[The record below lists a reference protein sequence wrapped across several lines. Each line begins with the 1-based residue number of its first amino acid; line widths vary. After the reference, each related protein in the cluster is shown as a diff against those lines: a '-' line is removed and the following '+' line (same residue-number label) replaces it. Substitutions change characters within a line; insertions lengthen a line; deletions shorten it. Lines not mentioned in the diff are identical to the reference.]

1 MLDQPSGTDMAKAQP
16 FPRTIVQAAVAG
28 AVKEQQATAAAIAEM
43 VCLPMR
49 APRFGIATPNVRAKR
64 ATTVARQARAVEN
77 APAPLTGPGGLPLA
91 LRLSEGLGLAP
102 CELEMPLLA
111 PS

>member
-1 MLDQPSGTDMAKAQP
+1 MDLARDLVLV
-16 FPRTIVQAAVAG
+16 R
-28 AVKEQQATAAAIAEM
+28 
-43 VCLPMR
+43 
-49 APRFGIATPNVRAKR
+49 PNVQAKR

-77 APAPLTGPGGLPLA
+77 APAPLTGPGGLPLT

-102 CELEMPLLA
+102 RNAGRPLPA